1 MKDALPNIFAWIERF
16 SRLAIVATILLF
28 GFLRLLGIELHLS
41 AQITIAL
48 IALLVGIPHGAIDH
62 LISIPAK
69 PRNRFVI
76 YIVVYVGVALL
87 AGWAIATWNL
97 RGFQI
102 IVLISCLH
110 FGYGDAAYRNEWRS
124 ATREKRFPWF
134 IESIYAIPAG
144 FLPVILPLTDP
155 HSGTALHRIHPAL
168 ADWAGSHSYL
178 LRNLTIFFAIAAIL
192 FLIATKEFEFVTDL
206 ALLGALALT
215 APPLIA
221 FATYFGFWH
230 AARHTARLVP
240 KLASANALAASGE
253 AVKALLA
260 AITPGL
266 YAVIGAV
273 ALAAGLMVFD
283 RSQFSSGLLWSA
295 LVVIWALTIP
305 HMLSTSRFDLR
316 AIRAIRSTRG

>member
-16 SRLAIVATILLF
+16 SRLAIVATIVLF
-28 GFLRLLGIELHLS
+28 GSLRLLGMELHLS

-69 PRNRFVI
+69 PRIRFVI
-76 YIVVYVGVALL
+76 YIVIYVAIALL

-97 RGFQI
+97 RGFQA
-102 IVLISCLH
+102 IVLVSCLH
-110 FGYGDAAYRNEWRS
+110 FGYGDAAYRNEWKS
-124 ATREKRFPWF
+124 AIGARKFPWF

-144 FLPVILPLTDP
+144 FIPVILPLTDP
-155 HSGTALHRIHPAL
+155 RSGSALHRIHPAL
-168 ADWAGSHSYL
+168 ADWAGSHTQL
-178 LRNLTIFFAIAAIL
+178 LRSLTIFLAIAALLIL
-192 FLIATKEFEFVTDL
+192 FATKEFEFVTDL
-206 ALLGALALT
+206 ILLGALALT
-215 APPLIA
+215 APPLVA

-240 KLASANALAASGE
+240 KLGSARALATTGHG
-253 AVKALLA
+253 VKALLA

-266 YAVIGAV
+266 YAVVGAV
-273 ALAAGLMVFD
+273 ALATGLMIFD

-295 LVVIWALTIP
+295 LVVIWALTVP

-316 AIRAIRSTRG
+316 AIRATRA

>member
-16 SRLAIVATILLF
+16 SRVAIVATILLF

-76 YIVVYVGVALL
+76 YIVVYVAIALL

-97 RGFQI
+97 RGFQV
-102 IVLISCLH
+102 IVLVSCLH
-110 FGYGDAAYRNEWRS
+110 FGYGDAAYRNEWKS
-124 ATREKRFPWF
+124 AAGAKRFPWF
-134 IESIYAIPAG
+134 IENIYAIPAG
-144 FLPVILPLTDP
+144 FIPVILPLTDP
-155 HSGTALHRIHPAL
+155 RSGTALHRIHPAL

-178 LRNLTIFFAIAAIL
+178 LRILIIFLAIAATL
-192 FLIATKEFEFVTDL
+192 FLIATKEFEFVIDL
-206 ALLGALALT
+206 ILLGALALT

-240 KLASANALAASGE
+240 KLASARTLANSGHG
-253 AVKALLA
+253 VRALLA

-266 YAVIGAV
+266 YAVIGTV
-273 ALAAGLMVFD
+273 ALSTGLMIFD
-283 RSQFSSGLLWSA
+283 RSQFSTGLLWSA
-295 LVVIWALTIP
+295 LVVIWALTVP
-305 HMLSTSRFDLR
+305 HMLSTSRFDLLALR
-316 AIRAIRSTRG
+316 DTAR